1 MNSNTEENKETVS
14 NKNKDNDSIAG
25 HIEEFSKSLHTETES
40 VQAEQ
45 LTISPGRLGTMNA
58 LRDEFSR
65 LERVFVELK
74 LFTEDKDGKSTDEFK
89 CSFIQDKIK
98 QFDST
103 IKMNA
108 KTSDEKTLS
117 QQQEIDALRA
127 KITRLNEANNKLH

>member
-45 LTISPGRLGTMNA
+45 LTISPGRLWDNA

-65 LERVFVELK
+65 LEREFVELK

>member
-45 LTISPGRLGTMNA
+45 LTISPGRLWDNA

-65 LERVFVELK
+65 LEREFVELK
-74 LFTEDKDGKSTDEFK
+74 LFTEDKDGKSTDELK
-89 CSFIQDKIK
+89 C
-98 QFDST
+98 
-103 IKMNA
+103 
-108 KTSDEKTLS
+108 
-117 QQQEIDALRA
+117 
-127 KITRLNEANNKLH
+127 